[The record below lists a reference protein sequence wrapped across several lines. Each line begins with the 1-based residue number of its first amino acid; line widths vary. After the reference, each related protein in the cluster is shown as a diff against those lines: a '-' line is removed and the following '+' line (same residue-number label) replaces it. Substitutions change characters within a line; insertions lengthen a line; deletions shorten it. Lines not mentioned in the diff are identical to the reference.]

1 MILSIYNSVFLGM
14 WLAWA
19 AYWWVLSGRA
29 KATERRESLFSR
41 LSYMVPLLLAGV
53 LLFLPILQI
62 SVLNARFLPLA
73 ARVEWGAAGAVL
85 NLAGLLLTVW
95 ARVYLGGNWSGT
107 ITIKED
113 HELITGG
120 PYRLVRHPIYTGL
133 LLAFIGVALARGEW
147 RGILGVLIAA
157 AAFWR
162 KLRIEERWMRERFGD
177 KYQTYSQR
185 VSALIPFVI

>member
-1 MILSIYNSVFLGM
+1 MARIYNSLFLGM

-29 KATERRESLFSR
+29 KATARRESLVSR
-41 LSYMVPLLLAGV
+41 LSYMAPLLLAGILLCSPKIPV
-53 LLFLPILQI
+53 L
-62 SVLNARFLPLA
+62 SGRFLPLA
-73 ARVEWGAAGAVL
+73 AWAEWGAAGVAL

-95 ARVYLGGNWSGT
+95 ARAYLGRNWSGT

-120 PYRLVRHPIYTGL
+120 PYSLVRHPIYTGL